1 MSPRTRFAVI
11 LGLTVFAVFAALGYA
26 AGRAR
31 HWDRHGWT
39 GVNFLAGFNA
49 AQQAKVLGMVE
60 GQVVTTVAGSP
71 ADGKLLYGD
80 QILTINGI
88 PLKEPRRLRALD
100 ASVKSG
106 DTVVYRLE
114 RGKRQLEVPIRL
126 GSPWTSR
133 MVVAYHVVGIVV
145 ALIFIAIGLLIIA
158 RAPGDN
164 RATVFYIL
172 SLLTSVALIG
182 RAATIYEQSNCR
194 GIVMDPAQIFVSAMT
209 FGVLGLM
216 FLPMVLHLALIFP
229 RRRPIVERHPYVLRW
244 VYAGAFLAIVA
255 LLFFV
260 GTAVVV
266 SSDDFEKADKRL
278 EAMLEPLGYALL
290 AGSALVAAQLLYAGR
305 REGIRNAILDRPFR
319 VSVAMIGLF
328 GAVSRLAGSVGL
340 KIISVI
346 FVFGAMFLPF
356 AIILSFPLFAVA
368 ALYRSYRAANL
379 EEKRQVAWPLWG
391 LLTAVAGKI
400 LGFILTSGIAGWVA
414 FTHRDM
420 IAWRGVMEA
429 LVYIP
434 TILTL
439 LIPISFAVAIL
450 KYRLMNIDV
459 IIRKTIVY
467 TVLSGFIIVVYLGL
481 VGVLGAVL
489 VNVFGVR
496 DQATIIG
503 ATLVVA
509 LVFVP
514 MRNKLQT
521 VVERNLFRHRFEYP
535 EALRAIS
542 MDALA
547 ATELERFLAA
557 AAEKTQQALQN
568 RAVVIFT
575 PRHDDFVATAK
586 IGVADTLVGTLRV
599 PGPQILPLLNAPF
612 DPRNHEAAAPLR
624 RIEATLV
631 VPINSPG
638 TPANGFLA
646 VAPKLSGGPFEPEDV
661 EFLRSV
667 ASQLDVGID
676 RIRQQ
681 REDADY
687 SQARTIQ
694 QGLLPREMP
703 QLAGLDLA
711 GMWQPARTMG
721 GDYYDLLAL
730 SDTELAVCIGD
741 VAGKGMPAALLMSG
755 LQAAVRASASSSP
768 RDLCERVR
776 RVVVSSLSGGRFVTF
791 FYATIDTAAMRLRWT
806 NAGHNAPVLARA
818 DGSVVRLEEGG
829 PAISRLF
836 RDTKYEEREIAI
848 GPGDRLVLFTDG
860 LSEASDGTDLFGEE
874 RIVAIASAAG
884 NTGAAELQQR
894 IVGEAMS
901 FAEGEIEDDL
911 TLVVVAITP
920 S

>member
-1 MSPRTRFAVI
+1 MSPRTRFTVI

-26 AGRAR
+26 VGRAR
-31 HWDRHGWT
+31 HWEKHGWT

-49 AQQAKVLGMVE
+49 AQQAKVLGMEE
-60 GQVVTTVAGSP
+60 GEVFTTVAGSP
-71 ADGKLLYGD
+71 ADGKLLYAD
-80 QILTINGI
+80 QILSLNGI
-88 PLKEPRRLRALD
+88 PLKDVRKLRALD

-106 DTVVYRLE
+106 DTIVYRV
-114 RGKRQLEVPIRL
+114 KRDGRELEVPITL

-133 MVVAYHVVGIVV
+133 MVIVYHLVGIVV

-158 RAPGDN
+158 RAPGDK

-172 SLLTSVALIG
+172 SLLTGVALIG

-194 GIVMDPAQIFVSAMT
+194 GIVMDPAQVFTSAMT

-216 FLPMVLHLALIFP
+216 YLPMVLHLSLIFP
-229 RRRPIVERHPYVLRW
+229 RRRPLVERHPYVLRW
-244 VYAGAFLAIVA
+244 IYAAAFLAIVA
-255 LLFFV
+255 LVFFV
-260 GTAVVV
+260 GTAAII
-266 SSDDFEKADKRL
+266 SSDEFQQANKRL
-278 EAMLEPLGYALL
+278 DALLEPAGYALL
-290 AGSALVAAQLLYAGR
+290 AASALIAAHLLYAGR
-305 REGIRNAILDRPFR
+305 REGIRNAIFNRPFR
-319 VSVAMIGLF
+319 VSLAMIGIF
-328 GAVSRLAGSVGL
+328 GAVSRLAGSAGL
-340 KIISVI
+340 KIVSAI
-346 FVFGAMFLPF
+346 FIFGAMFLPF
-356 AIILSFPLFAVA
+356 LVILTFPLFAIA
-368 ALYRSYRAANL
+368 ALFRSYRAANL

-391 LLTAVAGKI
+391 LLTAITAKI
-400 LGFILTSGIAGWVA
+400 LGFVLTSGIAGWIA
-414 FTHRDM
+414 FTQRDM
-420 IAWRGVMEA
+420 IAWRGVIEA
-429 LVYIP
+429 LTYIP
-434 TILTL
+434 TILTV

-459 IIRKTIVY
+459 IIRKTVVY
-467 TVLSGFIIVVYLGL
+467 TILSGFIIVVYLGL

-542 MDALA
+542 TDALG
-547 ATELERFLAA
+547 ATELERFLGA

-599 PGPQILPLLNAPF
+599 AGPQILPLLDAPF
-612 DPRNHEAAAPLR
+612 DPRTHDAAAPLR
-624 RIEATLV
+624 RIDATLV
-631 VPINSPG
+631 VPINSAG

-646 VAPKLSGGPFEPEDV
+646 LAPKLSGGAFEPEDV
-661 EFLRSV
+661 EFLRAV
-667 ASQLDVGID
+667 ATQLDVGID
-676 RIRQQ
+676 RVRQQ

-694 QGLLPREMP
+694 QGLLPQEMP
-703 QLAGLDLA
+703 RLAGLDLA

-818 DGSVVRLEEGG
+818 DGSVVRLAEGG

-836 RDTKYEEREIAI
+836 RDTKYVEQEIAI

-860 LSEASDGTDLFGEE
+860 LSEASDGVDLFGEE
-874 RIVAIASAAG
+874 RIVEIAAAARDA
-884 NTGAAELQQR
+884 GAAELQQR
-894 IVGEAMS
+894 IVGEAMA

-911 TLVVVAITP
+911 TLVVVAITA
-920 S
+920 